1 MNRKQLAHMGLD
13 PGKDGQYKLYRGEGC
28 IKCRGTGYMGR
39 IGIFEVFPLT
49 ARIKTLIREQGSQPS
64 IRDEALRQGMVP
76 LRQNAMKAV
85 LKGITTYEEVLRV
98 TWEQ

>member
-1 MNRKQLAHMGLD
+1 MTRKELAQMGLD
-13 PGKDGQYKLYRGEGC
+13 PGKEGTYRLFRGKGC
-28 IKCRGTGYMGR
+28 LRCRGTGYMGR

-49 ARIKTLIREQGSQPS
+49 ERIRTLIRDQGHQIS
-64 IRDEALRQGMVP
+64 IRDEALRQGMVS

-85 LKGITTYEEVLRV
+85 LKGITTYQEVLRV